1 MLPPLNESKLISCD
15 LDGCQRFSRFLLLPK
30 QYSHAIGARCRADK
44 RDWSDSISHQ
54 ETIMNQLIRAGV
66 VTLGIVGSAGFAAA
80 QQAPGYDHSDLTPT
94 QQRTVSQGLARSPSQ
109 PAPTAQP
116 HVGDRLPD
124 SMTAQALPSDVT
136 DQVPDAKQLL
146 FVKLPDR
153 IILIDPDSKVV
164 HEIVLDDSTTTAGS
178 NSGSSDRPSR

>member
-15 LDGCQRFSRFLLLPK
+15 LDGCQRFSRFLLLSK
-30 QYSHAIGARCRADK
+30 QYSRAIGARCCADK
-44 RDWSDSISHQ
+44 RDWSDSHQ

-80 QQAPGYDHSDLTPT
+80 QQAPGNDHSDLTPM
-94 QQRTVSQGLARSPSQ
+94 QQRTVSQGLASSPSQ
-109 PAPTAQP
+109 PTPAAQP

-153 IILIDPDSKVV
+153 IILIDPDTKLV
-164 HEIVLDDSTTTAGS
+164 HEIVLDSYSTTT
-178 NSGSSDRPSR
+178 GSSSSSTNRPSR

>member
-1 MLPPLNESKLISCD
+1 
-15 LDGCQRFSRFLLLPK
+15 
-30 QYSHAIGARCRADK
+30 
-44 RDWSDSISHQ
+44 
-54 ETIMNQLIRAGV
+54 MNQLIRAGAITV
-66 VTLGIVGSAGFAAA
+66 AIFSSVGYAAA
-80 QQAPGYDHSDLTPT
+80 QNAPSQNPGAAHADLTAR
-94 QQRTVSQGLARSPSQ
+94 QQQAVSQGLAASPSQ
-109 PAPTAQP
+109 PGPAGSQP
-116 HVGDRLPD
+116 QVGNKLPD

-178 NSGSSDRPSR
+178 NSGSSDRPFR